1 MRIRKEC
8 VEKIIERSERE
19 PSDLVDIITS
29 FSPEPRKEGASWKT
43 ACPLC
48 GSEHALIIT
57 PGKRIFK
64 CFNCNDLS
72 GKHPLD
78 YLMKGQRMS
87 FPDAV
92 EWLANYYGILI
103 EYEESLGRKSGKSRP
118 GAAGV
123 ESFCRRM
130 LRDSGLTEQDVTAT
144 VCDIT
149 DSHSKFK
156 QRTFTAGTVNGRG
169 EIDESGDDAVIHYY
183 DLDGKP
189 VKYVNPKDKAGTE
202 KTYYRVRFQYPSEHL
217 DGNRREMKYKSPAGA
232 PTFIYIPQKIRS
244 LYQAKKDIPVLYIQE
259 GEKKAEKACKH
270 GIDSIAISG
279 IQNLGYKGTLPE
291 EIVKLVDTCH
301 VREVIFLLDSDCFD
315 LTSHITVDDPIDRRP
330 KNFFYAVKNYKE
342 YFNKLKNRELYVEL
356 YFGYVLKNEAG
367 DKGIDDLL
375 TNTLKGHE
383 DELKRDLD
391 HARNEKQMIG
401 KYVQL
406 HKITTATDSKIME
419 IWKLQNS
426 KEFCQRYYEQL
437 CNLPEFTFGKRKYR
451 FTSDGQLEN
460 AQPIEA
466 DEQFWKVTY
475 KKNQDISEYYF
486 CYTGCKNFL
495 EHRGFYRYKRPDGEF
510 EFIHIEKPVIR
521 TVRYWEIGDFVKEFT
536 RDCLQKDILEML
548 LKGGNQYFGP
558 AMLTMLAFY
567 DPNFPAP
574 SRGVQRFYFRDNW
587 WHITADSISV
597 QEYPQLHEI
606 IWDEQRK
613 TTYCP
618 TKLPPL
624 IDVKKDAEG
633 NYEYVITPT
642 GSKCHFL
649 RFLENASN
657 FTWRKD
663 SPDRREIAENAQ
675 HLVSKLAAFGF
686 LVSAAKDKSVS
697 KAVIGMDGK
706 QSEVG
711 VSNGR
716 SGKSLLGEAVKV
728 VTVSK
733 YYNGKEL
740 SSRNNSQ
747 FIWDGVNEKT
757 KVVFIDDAMKDF
769 DFEML
774 FGLITGDW
782 PVNPKNEKGYII
794 PFAISPKIYLT
805 TNHAIGGNGS
815 SFIDRQWP
823 IAFSDYYN
831 DTHKPVDD
839 FGLLFF
845 DEWDAEQWN
854 LFWNLVAQSVQIY
867 FRFGYVP
874 APGERLEL
882 RKLRQDIGEDFLSWA
897 DEYFSDESHL
907 NAELRKKDVREAL
920 SEYLGPKRDQ
930 YYSPQAFK
938 KKLMFYCKFRGYFF
952 NPQAFNP
959 RTGEY
964 RDHDKDGK
972 GKMDIKRGG
981 VEYVT
986 IGTPDYYDRNVIPD
1000 MFSEIE
1006 QAVSLDDLPE

>member
-29 FSPEPRKEGASWKT
+29 FSPEPRKEGASWKM